1 MSAGPLSDTSTSLF
15 APRWNQ
21 LQLSGRLSS
30 ISGDPARWQRYEDL
44 RDGLLFTGV
53 RLLRETP
60 EWRGTVEADNVGWR
74 DQRYFGTYERVGR
87 LQIRALWD
95 EIPQFY
101 SVDTRTAYT
110 PTATDGTIV
119 LPDPVQQSI
128 QNGLANL
135 NAYVPTSVSPQF
147 DLRERRDI
155 GTVTLK
161 AMPTT
166 QLDVTGGFTS
176 TTHSGELPW
185 GASFGFSNDV
195 EVPLPYES
203 RTNDLDIGL
212 EWHNTRSMLRT
223 AYTNSWFDNQAD
235 TLIWDSPLR
244 LTDGV
249 ETPGRGRMALWPS
262 NSMQTLSAAGHTKL
276 ARRTQVTGSLAFG
289 WWSNDQPL
297 QPFTINSALP
307 TFALPRANADAKAQS
322 ISTNLS
328 LVSRPADDWRF
339 STRFRRYDFNNDTPA
354 TVITDFVSY
363 DSEPSTSSTGGPKL
377 LAHDRNTFDAD
388 TTWTGLGPVALTLGY
403 TNNHNGYDYRIFES
417 STEHVLQLK
426 ADAVGPHSMTFRA
439 HYEYGDRT
447 GSGFDEAA
455 LIEVGEQ
462 PALRH
467 YDLANRTRNK
477 FVGQVDVAPR
487 ESLIFSL
494 SGGVG
499 TDDFD
504 DSGFGL
510 QESAFRTIS
519 TGVDYQAP
527 RGVNVGGSYNY
538 ERYTGLQQSR
548 SASPGEQAA
557 DPNRNWTA
565 DSQENVHYFSIYV
578 QPPRIGTKT
587 EMRASYDYSLAKGNY
602 LYEVGPALPP
612 PSQLPEVFNKLQNF
626 RLDVRYQL
634 TSRAAATFSYVYE
647 PFRVYDFAFDPT
659 VIDSI
664 AQPSSLVLGYT
675 YRPYTAHSTVFG
687 ILYYW

>member
-1 MSAGPLSDTSTSLF
+1 M
-15 APRWNQ
+15 
-21 LQLSGRLSS
+21 
-30 ISGDPARWQRYEDL
+30 
-44 RDGLLFTGV
+44 
-53 RLLRETP
+53 
-60 EWRGTVEADNVGWR
+60 
-74 DQRYFGTYERVGR
+74 
-87 LQIRALWD
+87 
-95 EIPQFY
+95 
-101 SVDTRTAYT
+101 
-110 PTATDGTIV
+110 
-119 LPDPVQQSI
+119 
-128 QNGLANL
+128 
-135 NAYVPTSVSPQF
+135 
-147 DLRERRDI
+147 
-155 GTVTLK
+155 
-161 AMPTT
+161 
-166 QLDVTGGFTS
+166 
-176 TTHSGELPW
+176 
-185 GASFGFSNDV
+185 
-195 EVPLPYES
+195 
-203 RTNDLDIGL
+203 
-212 EWHNTRSMLRT
+212 
-223 AYTNSWFDNQAD
+223 
-235 TLIWDSPLR
+235 
-244 LTDGV
+244 
-249 ETPGRGRMALWPS
+249 
-262 NSMQTLSAAGHTKL
+262 
-276 ARRTQVTGSLAFG
+276 
-289 WWSNDQPL
+289 
-297 QPFTINSALP
+297 
-307 TFALPRANADAKAQS
+307 
-322 ISTNLS
+322 
-328 LVSRPADDWRF
+328 SRPSDDWRL

-354 TVITDFVSY
+354 TVITDYITY
-363 DSEPSTSSTGGPKL
+363 DSEPGTSSTSGPKL

-388 TTWTGLGPVALTLGY
+388 TTWTGLGPLALTLGY

-439 HYEYGDRT
+439 HYEDGDRT

-455 LIEVGEQ
+455 LLEVGEQ

-578 QPPRIGTKT
+578 QPPRIGTRM

-602 LYEVGPALPP
+602 FYEVGPALPP
-612 PSQLPEVFNKLQNF
+612 PSQLPEVFNKLQNL